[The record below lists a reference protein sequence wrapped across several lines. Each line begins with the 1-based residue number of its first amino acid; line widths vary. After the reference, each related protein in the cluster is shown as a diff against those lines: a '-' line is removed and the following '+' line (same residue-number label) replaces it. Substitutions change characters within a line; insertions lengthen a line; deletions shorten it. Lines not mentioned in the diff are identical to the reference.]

1 MPALIEQNL
10 PPFLADW
17 SSDHR
22 PLTDAHRD
30 EIGRYILAIV
40 ARQTERD
47 SLDPEEVREEARRL
61 WYRVRLTYDDFRGPF
76 QRSEAEDVR
85 RAMSQL

>member
-1 MPALIEQNL
+1 MPALLEQNL

-22 PLTDAHRD
+22 PLSDAHRD
-30 EIGRYILAIV
+30 QAGRYIMAIV
-40 ARQTERD
+40 ARQAEHD
-47 SLDPEEVREEARRL
+47 GLDPDAVRDEARRL
-61 WYRVRLTYDDFRGPF
+61 WYRLRLAYDGFRGPF
-76 QRSEAEDVR
+76 MRSEAEDIR

>member
-17 SSDHR
+17 STDHR
-22 PLTDAHRD
+22 PISDRHREHVGD
-30 EIGRYILAIV
+30 YIMAIV
-40 ARQTERD
+40 ARDASAGDLE
-47 SLDPEEVREEARRL
+47 PEAAREEARRL
-61 WYRVRLTYDDFRGPF
+61 WYQFRVTYDGLRGPY

-85 RAMSQL
+85 RAMGQL

>member
-22 PLTDAHRD
+22 PLTEAHRD
-30 EIGRYILAIV
+30 QFGRYILAIV
-40 ARQTERD
+40 SRQTED
-47 SLDPEEVREEARRL
+47 HGLEPDDVREEARRL
-61 WYRVRLTYDDFRGPF
+61 WYRARLIYDGFRGPF
-76 QRSEAEDVR
+76 QRSEAEDVK

>member
-17 SSDHR
+17 SPDHR
-22 PLTDAHRD
+22 PLSDAHRD
-30 EIGRYILAIV
+30 EIGRYLMAIV
-40 ARQTERD
+40 ARQAERD
-47 SLDPEEVREEARRL
+47 QLDPDDVRDEARRL
-61 WYRVRLTYDDFRGPF
+61 WYRLRLLYDGLRGPF
-76 QRSEAEDVR
+76 QRSEAEDVH